1 MVLLVLKVMMA
12 CKVSQVYLALQ
23 EKRVV
28 RESLAFQVLL
38 AQCIQISWDRKEK
51 RVSLA
56 YQVFLDFQDP
66 KATRVYLEIQGN
78 LD

>member
-1 MVLLVLKVMMA
+1 MA
-12 CKVSQVYLALQ
+12 CKDSQVPLALQ

-38 AQCIQISWDRKEK
+38 DHCIQIFWDQKEK

-56 YQVFLDFQDP
+56 CQVFLDFQDQ
-66 KATRVYLEIQGN
+66 KATRDYLETQGN

>member
-12 CKVSQVYLALQ
+12 CKVSQVSLALQ
-23 EKRVV
+23 EKRAV

-38 AQCIQISWDRKEK
+38 DQCIQISWDRKEK
-51 RVSLA
+51 RVSPA
-56 YQVFLDFQDP
+56 YQVFLDFQDQ
-66 KATRVYLEIQGN
+66 KATRDYLVTQGN

>member
-1 MVLLVLKVMMA
+1 MA
-12 CKVSQVYLALQ
+12 CKVSQVSLALQ
-23 EKRVV
+23 EKRAV

-38 AQCIQISWDRKEK
+38 DQCIQISWDRKEK

-56 YQVFLDFQDP
+56 YQVFLDFQDQ
-66 KATRVYLEIQGN
+66 KDTRDYLETQGN